1 MESGSSLTVAFLWVC
16 YFTQHMLS
24 SDSIFTKPMIYFHVK
39 KHQALCCKIP
49 VLIKQQTFALLGV
62 FTGLLTKVSMC
73 IFIFKAQ
80 IFKLAEAVPT
90 SSQKV

>member
-39 KHQALCCKIP
+39 NAKHY
-49 VLIKQQTFALLGV
+49 
-62 FTGLLTKVSMC
+62 
-73 IFIFKAQ
+73 
-80 IFKLAEAVPT
+80 AVK
-90 SSQKV
+90 SQC